1 MIKEAIFHKSD
12 IPFAYPLNE
21 NQLKIVLRTAVFDVD
36 RVYVLYKDRYDWLGK
51 FKIKPMVLT
60 HTNELFDYYETTLEL
75 NKKFVYF
82 FYLVAEGGE
91 KLYYTE
97 AGFYKKRP
105 ENQFWGFFHYPYI
118 GEKDVFFAPEWTS
131 DCMVYQIFPERFNN
145 GDKSNDPENVKPWG
159 EKPTADSFF
168 GGDLQGIIDKID
180 YLKDLGINAIYLTP
194 IFLSHSTH
202 KYDTTDYYTID
213 PHFGDTQKAREL
225 VQKCHD
231 NGIKVIFDAV
241 FNHCGYDFFAFQ
253 DVIKNGKKSKY
264 WDWFNIYEWPIKTHP
279 KPSYEAFADTVWR
292 MPKLMTKNPEVQ
304 KYLLEVAEYWIKEVD
319 IDGWRLDVANE
330 IDHHFWRKFREVV
343 KAAKPEAIIVG
354 EVWHDASPWLRG
366 DQFDSVM
373 NYPFR
378 NAVVDFFAKRKISAS
393 RFNTMIT
400 EQLMRH
406 MDSVNRVMFNLTGSH
421 DTERFLT
428 LANGM
433 VARMKLALVF
443 QFTFVGIP
451 YIYYGDEVGMVGD
464 YDPDCR
470 RCMIWEEEKQNKSIF
485 NFYKKLISIRRENE
499 ELKYGSFCTLY
510 AIGRVFAFKREYK
523 GKSIIVVLNNSSK
536 QEVIFLNEAEG
547 KEDILKMKELK
558 RSRNLLYLQPNS
570 AYILK

>member
-12 IPFAYPLNE
+12 IPYAYPVNKD
-21 NQLKIVLRTAVFDVD
+21 QLKIVLRTAVFDVD
-36 RVYVLYKDRYDWLGK
+36 RVYILFKDRYDWLGK
-51 FKIKPMVLT
+51 FKIKPMTLV

-75 NKKFVYF
+75 NKRFLYF
-82 FYLVAEGGE
+82 FYLVSETGE

-97 AGFYKKRP
+97 AGFFKKRP
-105 ENQFWGFFHYPYI
+105 EDSFWGFFHYPYI
-118 GEKDVFFAPEWTS
+118 REKDIFSPPDWANE
-131 DCMVYQIFPERFNN
+131 CIVYQIFPDRFNN
-145 GDKSNDPENVKPWG
+145 GDKTNDPENVRPWG

-180 YLKDLGINAIYLTP
+180 YLKELGINAIYLTP
-194 IFLSHSTH
+194 IFLSPSTH

-213 PHFGDTQKAREL
+213 PHFGNTEKAKEL
-225 VQKCHD
+225 VRKCHD

-253 DVIKNGKKSKY
+253 DVVKNGPKSKY
-264 WDWFNIYEWPIKTHP
+264 WDWFNVYEWPIKTHP
-279 KPSYEAFADTVWR
+279 KPTYETFGENVWR

-343 KAAKPEAIIVG
+343 KNAKKDAIIVG

-378 NAVVDFFAKRKISAS
+378 NAVVDFFAKRKISAVK
-393 RFNTMIT
+393 FNTLIT

-406 MDSVNRVMFNLTGSH
+406 MDSVNRVMFNLIGSH

-443 QFTFVGIP
+443 QFTFVGVP
-451 YIYYGDEVGMVGD
+451 YIYYGDEAGMVGGF
-464 YDPDCR
+464 DPDCR
-470 RCMIWEEEKQNKSIF
+470 RCMIWEEEKQNKGLF
-485 NFYKKLISIRRENE
+485 EFYKKLVRIRKEHE
-499 ELKYGSFCTLY
+499 ELKYGNFTTLY
-510 AIGRVFAFKREYK
+510 AVGRVFAFRREYK
-523 GKSIIVVLNNSSK
+523 GNSIVVIINNSSK
-536 QEVIFLNEAEG
+536 EEVIFLEEAGG
-547 KEDILKMKELK
+547 KEDILKMGELK
-558 RSRNLLYLQPNS
+558 RSGNLLYLKPNT